1 MRLGRWSAHMA
12 HGGRRSP
19 LLGWQECSAG
29 QMLIGKRE
37 HRTSN
42 AEHPTPNQREK
53 TSRCSRCA
61 RGLDVRR
68 SRWKVRCSN
77 YLRCHRTGRVGS
89 VTDNPAPMAHAAWR
103 WSEVMNSRAP
113 STSALATW
121 RAPAP
126 SFDAHATRLPRRL
139 RRNMAEDSSP
149 ARPSKLPGSGMA
161 LISAKLTD
169 QPLSCMVPPAS
180 MSAMKRYQ

>member
-1 MRLGRWSAHMA
+1 MLSPPAPTKSAAARRLGRWPAHMA

-61 RGLDVRR
+61 LWLDVRR
-68 SRWKVRCSN
+68 SMLNVRCSN

-103 WSEVMNSRAP
+103 WSDVMNSRAFIGCRAFLP
-113 STSALATW
+113 ATRWCPFRSTRRARRCGRGPRNLATRSLSALRVATSA
-121 RAPAP
+121 
-126 SFDAHATRLPRRL
+126 
-139 RRNMAEDSSP
+139 
-149 ARPSKLPGSGMA
+149 
-161 LISAKLTD
+161 
-169 QPLSCMVPPAS
+169 PPVFCVA
-180 MSAMKRYQ
+180 